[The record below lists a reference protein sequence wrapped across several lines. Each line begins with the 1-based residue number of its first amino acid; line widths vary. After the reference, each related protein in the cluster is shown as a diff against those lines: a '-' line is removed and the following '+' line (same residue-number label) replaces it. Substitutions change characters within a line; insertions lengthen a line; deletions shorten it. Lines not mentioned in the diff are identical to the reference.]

1 MFIKESN
8 MNLIKKIILITSK
21 KKIML
26 RLVWKLMY
34 KIKYLKKFPR
44 IKIKN
49 SIIVEKSIIILPG
62 GVDVFQK

>member
-1 MFIKESN
+1 
-8 MNLIKKIILITSK
+8 
-21 KKIML
+21 
-26 RLVWKLMY
+26 MY